1 MKKNKNRKEQ
11 RLNNGRPK
19 QLHKF
24 ERMFLA
30 NKYAGKGSRFL
41 NMENGKSAVAVIAP
55 HAVNFCEDGQKT
67 ADRFSGGLVR
77 LLAYETGCSAIY
89 TMKEYT
95 QNQVPDIVV
104 GISEYLK
111 HNKIQVLL
119 DLQTTDSIGDSI
131 VEISSIV
138 DKENVDKLSFVKKA
152 VQYSFEYEYR
162 DSGIE
167 KIVLEVTANSEG
179 IAARSV
185 NLVQSVQSVS
195 KQPIAY
201 VRLRVNKKYCDPTD
215 KDKFIGLYNTLLKI
229 LCMLSNLDWGAEKI
243 RAYRLWQSSQH
254 KPQDKIEILFSH
266 KSERAFL
273 KNSLL
278 NICSYG
284 SGLEKVRLHE
294 PGAKTV
300 GDLPNT
306 SGEVCKEE
314 YVFLTNRLIELL
326 FGREWVEGKEEEAG
340 LRGAPVIVYEN
351 EKEVYPI
358 GLPKANQIE
367 GVFFSSAL
375 YEEKKPEAALFDYVI
390 FNRYTDS
397 RLHIDFD
404 KADYADFGRVKDKD
418 GLQAKKVMIPRY
430 YKRLLGFLDSPFKM
444 IRSEEYDN
452 IVEQLSSEES
462 KAFEDCYEPI
472 KGDNYYQ
479 LKKKF
484 DQSEDEEDSNT
495 SYSED
500 EAKSIELVK
509 NVQKKLNLNNNVEI
523 LRIPKEVRPKQRLRT
538 RIMRK
543 IDKFKIWILK
553 KTIGKAE
560 YLLKAEW
567 TSETDD
573 KNNIARVSPNMMS
586 LLGVSEND
594 KILVK
599 FGKKQLVLRV
609 LVNEK
614 LTDYQIGIPAPARK
628 VLGMNSINDIVIVH
642 RDMIHIFWRHSEE
655 QTIAILGT
663 VLAVF
668 QVITQTWMGV
678 VLCLIC
684 IPLIMYF
691 VLNEERVKVR

>member
-1 MKKNKNRKEQ
+1 MKKSDNRKEQ
-11 RLNNGRPK
+11 WLNNKRSR

-24 ERMFLA
+24 ERIFST

-41 NMENGKSAVAVIAP
+41 EIENGKSVIAIIAP
-55 HAVNFCEDGQKT
+55 HAVNFFENEHKP

-77 LLAYETGCSAIY
+77 LLANETGCSAIY
-89 TMKEYT
+89 TMKEYA
-95 QNQVPDIVV
+95 QNQISDIVPP
-104 GISEYLK
+104 ISEYLK
-111 HNKIQVLL
+111 NNDIQVLL
-119 DLQTTDSIGDSI
+119 DFQTTDSIGDSI
-131 VEISSIV
+131 VEISSIEYEKHA
-138 DKENVDKLSFVKKA
+138 DKFSFVKKA

-162 DSGIE
+162 NSGIE
-167 KIVLEVTANSEG
+167 KIILEAPADSAG
-179 IAARSV
+179 IAA
-185 NLVQSVQSVS
+185 QSVQLAQSDPS
-195 KQPIAY
+195 ASEHPLAY
-201 VRLRVNKKYCDPTD
+201 VCLRFNKKYCNPAD
-215 KDKFIGLYNTLLKI
+215 KDKFLSLYHTLLKI
-229 LCMLSNLDWGAEKI
+229 LSMLSNIDWEAEKI
-243 RAYRLWQSSQH
+243 KAYRLWKSSLH
-254 KPQDKIEILFSH
+254 KPQDKIEILFSEE
-266 KSERAFL
+266 SEGAFL
-273 KNSLL
+273 NNSLL

-284 SGLEKVRLHE
+284 LRSEEVRLHE
-294 PGAKTV
+294 PRKGAIN
-300 GDLPNT
+300 DLSDT
-306 SGEVCKEE
+306 LGGVCKEE
-314 YVFLTNRLIELL
+314 YIFLTNRLIELL
-326 FGREWVEGKEEEAG
+326 FGRDWIEGKEELAG
-340 LRGAPVIVYEN
+340 LRGAPIIVYEN
-351 EKEVYPI
+351 KREVYPI
-358 GLPKANQIE
+358 SIPKANQIE
-367 GVFFSSAL
+367 GVFFSSKL
-375 YEEKKPEAALFDYVI
+375 YEEKKVEAASFDYVI

-404 KADYADFGRVKDKD
+404 KADYADLGRMKSKGV
-418 GLQAKKVMIPRY
+418 LIPRY
-430 YKRLLGFLDSPFKM
+430 YRRLLGLLDYPFKM
-444 IRSEEYDN
+444 IRSEEYN
-452 IVEQLSSEES
+452 EIVKELSPEEAEAFKECYEHIDGEVFYRLKKKYDRSDESEES
-462 KAFEDCYEPI
+462 DRDGNA
-472 KGDNYYQ
+472 
-479 LKKKF
+479 
-484 DQSEDEEDSNT
+484 SADETEKIN
-495 SYSED
+495 
-500 EAKSIELVK
+500 LVID
-509 NVQKKLNLNNNVEI
+509 VQKRMGLNNKIEI
-523 LRIPKEVRPKQRLRT
+523 LRIPKEVHPKQRLHT

-543 IDKFKIWILK
+543 IDQFKIWILK

-668 QVITQTWMGV
+668 QVITQTWIGV